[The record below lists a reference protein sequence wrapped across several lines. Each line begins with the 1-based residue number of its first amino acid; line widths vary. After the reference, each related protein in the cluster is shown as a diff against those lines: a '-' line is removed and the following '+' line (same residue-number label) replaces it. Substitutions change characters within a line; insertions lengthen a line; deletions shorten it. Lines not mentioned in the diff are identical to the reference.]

1 MGGFGQMENHV
12 KKLTGQ
18 FEMGDTVRNKMG
30 GQPEIEGWRDKVK
43 ALIRN
48 VVALIEME
56 GHMVKRRNY
65 LELEGPRV

>member
-1 MGGFGQMENHV
+1 
-12 KKLTGQ
+12 
-18 FEMGDTVRNKMG
+18 MGDTVRNKMG
-30 GQPEIEGWRDKVK
+30 GQPEIKGWRDKVK

-56 GHMVKRRNY
+56 GHMVRRSNY